1 MNNAILIGR
10 LTRDPELR
18 YLAKNNRAVVNF
30 TLAVDR
36 KLSKK
41 KKKEYEEKGLPT
53 ADFINITAWGKLA
66 ETCGNYL
73 QKGRLVAVEG
83 RIQTRSY
90 EVNDGSRRYITEV
103 VANNLEFLDS
113 PDSKASNNNLDG
125 FDLEGFSPFDDDNI
139 PF

>member
-10 LTRDPELR
+10 LTRDPELK
-18 YLAKNNRAVVNF
+18 YLAENNRAVVNF

-36 KLSKK
+36 KLSKE

-73 QKGRLVAVEG
+73 KKGRLVAVEG

-90 EVNDGSRRYITEV
+90 EVNDGNRRYITEV
-103 VANNLEFLDS
+103 VANNLEFLDN
-113 PDSKASNNNLDG
+113 PDSKASNNNPDSI
-125 FDLEGFSPFDDDNI
+125 DLEGFSPYNDDDI